1 MRQTAPRERNVE
13 TEHRLF
19 GKTVARSPWGVGAF
33 LFALVIMAAGFGW
46 LDYRMTRIPPAV
58 SPPPVE
64 AVVQDDER
72 VFRLEGDL
80 VRLQEELQ
88 AVLDLVESQRALLE
102 VQNEASDQARLTFES
117 SLEEMEGLV
126 GQHTLERDEAF
137 AKTQHTEGRLAEASL
152 ELQNF
157 KESVEDAEGRAS
169 RALDERNHALGEV
182 ARLRTQFIEAQEMLE
197 SLRSEF
203 RRVGDSLEERRPS
216 LPLMEVSDGGQVLD
230 LIKAVNEALRNSGTE
245 RLTIAEIGGIE
256 EGEMRDVLV
265 VHRDD
270 LGATTAVVPIAR
282 LSFHSVNGHV
292 RLSALGEVSDETRDF
307 LQTVDLPTFD
317 PAHWQE
323 IGLAVVPAV
332 TVLRV
337 TQALQDLIAPFG
349 YRVVSLGG
357 VSGTE
362 LREVLL
368 KEEDERG
375 GLVRTLRADRA
386 YIVKD
391 GPRIQFE
398 GGSVTVDGEERDF
411 FRDTFSLL
419 LPGSDVEAFAKAFSG
434 ALQ

>member
-1 MRQTAPRERNVE
+1 
-13 TEHRLF
+13 
-19 GKTVARSPWGVGAF
+19 
-33 LFALVIMAAGFGW
+33 
-46 LDYRMTRIPPAV
+46 
-58 SPPPVE
+58 
-64 AVVQDDER
+64 
-72 VFRLEGDL
+72 
-80 VRLQEELQ
+80 
-88 AVLDLVESQRALLE
+88 
-102 VQNEASDQARLTFES
+102 
-117 SLEEMEGLV
+117 
-126 GQHTLERDEAF
+126 
-137 AKTQHTEGRLAEASL
+137 
-152 ELQNF
+152 
-157 KESVEDAEGRAS
+157 
-169 RALDERNHALGEV
+169 
-182 ARLRTQFIEAQEMLE
+182 
-197 SLRSEF
+197 
-203 RRVGDSLEERRPS
+203 EERRPS

-337 TQALQDLIAPFG
+337 TQALQDLIGPFG